1 MSVICNKCG
10 IQTRDGA
17 KFCHGCGTPISTAAL
32 PATMPIGTP
41 SGDTPPRAAVPLAP
55 EIPTGVGFS
64 KPTETMGTPQTSY
77 IPQAPSANYQQ
88 AIAKPKRSGNGLKI
102 VLGIFL
108 FLGLIIAGAI
118 GGGIFLASKAID
130 KVNDTVN
137 APGGGIPGGIS
148 IGDNLKVKVGT
159 EAISEEDLQV
169 PIYPNAKVTTP
180 FNISA
185 HTDSGES
192 GGYATL
198 ETKDDYDVVVE
209 WYLEKMGNDARRTK
223 TENNEKKVT
232 KYELNDER
240 GFRSVEI
247 TGYYRNRKNTEIKI
261 FSAMAAT
268 EEKDIDKDI
277 DAKAKDKDLLEQK
290 AEPPP
295 AAAPATGK
303 KKSGVPAPP
312 APPAPASSNNRSE
325 HIKDIN
331 KQVDEALVQSEQ
343 QAESNIQKAPI
354 PPKLKK
360 QIREQLRDA
369 MRQERNAN
377 QD

>member
-32 PATMPIGTP
+32 PPTMPIGTP
-41 SGDTPPRAAVPLAP
+41 SGDIPPKAAVPLAP
-55 EIPTGVGFS
+55 EPPMGAGFS
-64 KPTETMGTPQTSY
+64 KATETMRAPQTSY
-77 IPQAPSANYQQ
+77 IPQAPSPNYQQ
-88 AIAKPKRSGNGLKI
+88 AIAKPKRSGNATKI
-102 VLGIFL
+102 ILGIFL
-108 FLGLIIAGAI
+108 FIGLIIAGAI

-130 KVNDTVN
+130 KVNNTVKN
-137 APGGGIPGGIS
+137 APIEGIPGGIS

-159 EAISEEDLQV
+159 EALNEDDLQV

-180 FNISA
+180 FNISG

-198 ETKDDYDVVVE
+198 ETKDDYDAVVE
-209 WYLEKMGNDARRTK
+209 WYLEEMGNDARRTK

-261 FSAMAAT
+261 FSAMAAI
-268 EEKDIDKDI
+268 EQKDI
-277 DAKAKDKDLLEQK
+277 DAEAKNKDLLEQK

-295 AAAPATGK
+295 AAAPPTGK
-303 KKSGVPAPP
+303 KKAGVPPPPP
-312 APPAPASSNNRSE
+312 APPSVDNLGE

-331 KQVDEALVQSEQ
+331 KQVNEALVQSQ
-343 QAESNIQKAPI
+343 QEADSKIEKAPI
-354 PPKLKK
+354 APKLKK
-360 QIREQLRDA
+360 QIREQIRDA
-369 MRQERNAN
+369 MRQERNSSTAPN

>member
-32 PATMPIGTP
+32 PPTMPIGAP
-41 SGDTPPRAAVPLAP
+41 SGDIPPKAAVPLAP
-55 EIPTGVGFS
+55 EPAMGGGFS
-64 KPTETMGTPQTSY
+64 KATETMETPQTSY
-77 IPQAPSANYQQ
+77 IPQAPSPNYQQ
-88 AIAKPKRSGNGLKI
+88 AIAKPKRSGNATKI
-102 VLGIFL
+102 ILGIFL
-108 FLGLIIAGAI
+108 FIGLIIAGAI

-130 KVNDTVN
+130 KVNNTVKN
-137 APGGGIPGGIS
+137 APIEGIPGGIS

-159 EAISEEDLQV
+159 EALNEEDLQV

-185 HTDSGES
+185 HADSGES

-198 ETKDDYDVVVE
+198 ETKDDYDTVVE

-232 KYELNDER
+232 KYELNDDR

-247 TGYYRNRKNTEIKI
+247 TGYYRNRKNTEINI
-261 FSAMAAT
+261 FSAM
-268 EEKDIDKDI
+268 ESLDKDAIDKETLD
-277 DAKAKDKDLLEQK
+277 KKDV
-290 AEPPP
+290 PP
-295 AAAPATGK
+295 ASASPATGK
-303 KKSGVPAPP
+303 KKTGVPPP
-312 APPAPASSNNRSE
+312 PPPAPASVDNLGE

-331 KQVDEALVQSEQ
+331 KQVNEVLVQSQ
-343 QAESNIQKAPI
+343 QEADSKIEKAPI
-354 PPKLKK
+354 APKLKK
-360 QIREQLRDA
+360 QIREQIRDA
-369 MRQERNAN
+369 MRQERNSSTAPN